1 MGFDHMTVKSHIV
14 FVEIPEGKAANA
26 RQMIA
31 QASKKKSVMNMK
43 KPVYFADQDASIAFT
58 SVDEAHVYA
67 HKKGKFATFAIG
79 KITGK

>member
-1 MGFDHMTVKSHIV
+1 MTAKAHIV
-14 FVEIPEGKAANA
+14 FIEIPEGKAAGA
-26 RQMIA
+26 RQIIA

-67 HKKGKFATFAIG
+67 HKKGKFATF
-79 KITGK
+79 ITGKVEGK